1 LDAEEKAM
9 MKSVFAALALV
20 FVANV
25 AVADT
30 APVSPAPKA
39 AAITDV
45 TMRVYFDMAIDGKPA
60 GRIVF
65 GLYGNAVPKTVENFR
80 ALATA
85 EKGKTASGMPLAYKG
100 SVFHRVIPGF
110 MLQGGDFTNGNGTGG
125 ESIYGRS
132 FADENFLIR
141 HTRPGTLSMA
151 NAGPNTNGSQ
161 FFITT
166 VPTPFLDGRHV
177 VFGRVLEGMDVVMA
191 IEALGSE
198 SGHTSKKITIAD
210 SGELKPAK

>member
-1 LDAEEKAM
+1 M
-9 MKSVFAALALV
+9 MKSWFAALALV
-20 FVANV
+20 FVASF
-25 AVADT
+25 AFADT
-30 APVSPAPKA
+30 APLNSAPKA

-45 TMRVYFDMAIDGKPA
+45 TTRVYFDMAIDGKPA

-80 ALATA
+80 ALATG
-85 EKGKTASGMPLAYKG
+85 EKGKAASGIPLSYKG

-141 HTRPGTLSMA
+141 HTRPGILSMA

-198 SGHTSKKITIAD
+198 SGRTSKKITIAD